1 MAREDTGHTVTELLF
16 RARDRIAVSPAVAGW
31 RYISFRIEHLREG
44 ERTARESIPE
54 EIALV
59 PLSGSARV
67 RTSGGEWHF
76 GGRRNVFDGLA
87 DVLYLP
93 SWVDWTLTA
102 ESDLEVA
109 ICGAYS
115 ESRAHEPRLVSASDY
130 PVEVRGAGGATRR
143 VATPLAPDFDA
154 DKLIIV
160 EVWTPAG
167 NWSSYPPHKHD
178 ELRLPDETPLEETFY
193 FRTPKPGG
201 FALQRLY
208 SPDRGFDEAWV
219 VHDGDLLVVP
229 WGYHTTTAAPGHDLY
244 YLNVLAGDTREM
256 KPYED
261 PEHSWIR
268 ASWAE
273 EEQDPRAA
281 IGGSAS

>member
-1 MAREDTGHTVTELLF
+1 MTELLL
-16 RARDRIAVSPAVAGW
+16 RAQDGIGVTPAEAGW
-31 RYISFRIEHLREG
+31 RHISFHLEQLREG
-44 ERTARESIPE
+44 ERITRSSCPE

-67 RTSGGEWHF
+67 DTSAGKWRF
-76 GGRRNVFDGLA
+76 GGRKSVFEGLPE
-87 DVLYLP
+87 VLYLP
-93 SWVDWTLTA
+93 AWVDWTVTA
-102 ESDLEVA
+102 ESELELAV
-109 ICGAYS
+109 CGAAS
-115 ESRAHEPRLVSASDY
+115 ESRAHEPRLVTSSDY
-130 PVEVRGAGGATRR
+130 TVEVRGAANSTRR
-143 VATPLAPDFDA
+143 IVTPLAPGFDA

-178 ELRLPDETPLEETFY
+178 EMRPPDEVPLEEIFY

-208 SPDRGFDEAWV
+208 SPERGVDEAWV
-219 VHDGDLLVVP
+219 VHDGDLLLVP

-261 PEHSWIR
+261 PDHSWVR
-268 ASWAE
+268 ESWAGE
-273 EEQDPRAA
+273 GQDPRAA
-281 IGGSAS
+281 AIGSAR